1 MEIKKTETFE
11 NFDDG
16 VTRVAESFKAIKTN
30 NEIVLEILKE
40 FPEKKV
46 SEKIFSVPKELE
58 GYVKPFNGKTT
69 FYPLITRSDVETF
82 IQKALLIKDKQT
94 QEQVEALK
102 ELLKLAYKPFVGE
115 IGDKKLGYH
124 SIVIRIDKIFKTSD
138 LIEEAED
145 SKEGKDGENKD

>member
-1 MEIKKTETFE
+1 MKTKKTETFE

-16 VTRVAESFKAIKTN
+16 VTRIAESFKAIKTN

-94 QEQVEALK
+94 QEKVEALK
-102 ELLKLAYKPFVGE
+102 IKLLEKASAKKVKMHPFNLGLEYAYN
-115 IGDKKLGYH
+115 L
-124 SIVIRIDKIFKTSD
+124 IDKIFKT
-138 LIEEAED
+138 
-145 SKEGKDGENKD
+145 